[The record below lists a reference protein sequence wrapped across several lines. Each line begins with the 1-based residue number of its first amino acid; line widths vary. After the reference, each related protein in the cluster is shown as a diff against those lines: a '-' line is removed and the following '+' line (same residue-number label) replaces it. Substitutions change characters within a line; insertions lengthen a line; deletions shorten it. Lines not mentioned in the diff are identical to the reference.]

1 MSAIARVLY
10 ERGDIVSGSDRAAS
24 AYSEALERLGIR
36 VVYGHFPANVVGA
49 DLVLAS
55 SAISDANPELA
66 AAREL
71 GIPVVRRTEFLG
83 ELTAGYRTT
92 AIAGTHGKTTTT
104 ALIAWILESAGKS
117 PSFIVGGIIQN
128 LGINARTGSGE
139 DFVIEADEYDH
150 AFFGLHPDLAIVT
163 NVEHDH
169 PDCYPTPES
178 FQDAFQR
185 FASQVREHLIVC
197 LDSPG
202 AASLE
207 HPGVTRTTYGWNPDA
222 DWRPE
227 KISPNEMGGLTFIAQ
242 NMGRS
247 VGRIR
252 SQLPGEHNALN
263 ILAAIAAAFYLDVP
277 FDVIQR
283 AVEDFRGTGR
293 RFETM
298 GVAAGIAVIDDYA
311 HHPTEVRAT
320 LAAARQRFPR
330 GKIWAVF
337 QPHTYSRT
345 RTLLATL
352 AQSFKD
358 ADHVLITEVFAARE
372 QLDLTISGKMLSE
385 VIEHEDVSFAADFD
399 EAADRLVRDARSG
412 DAIIIMSAGD
422 ANQIGRMVLDRL
434 ARMPGGKR

>member
-1 MSAIARVLY
+1 MSAIARVLF
-10 ERGDIVSGSDRAAS
+10 ERGEIVSGSDRAAS
-24 AYSEALERLGIR
+24 AYSEALERLGVR
-36 VVYGHFPANVVGA
+36 VVYGHFPANVIGA

-55 SAISDANPELA
+55 SAVPDANPELA
-66 AAREL
+66 AARER

-104 ALIAWILESAGKS
+104 ALVAWILESAGRS

-128 LGINARTGSGE
+128 LGTNARTGSGR
-139 DFVIEADEYDH
+139 DFVIEADEYDRT
-150 AFFGLHPDLAIVT
+150 FLGLQPDVAIVT

-185 FASQVREHLIVC
+185 FVSQVREHLIVC
-197 LDSPG
+197 LDNPG

-207 HPGVTRTTYGWNPDA
+207 HAGVARTTYGWNPDA

-227 KISPNEMGGLTFIAQ
+227 KLTPNEIGGLDFFAQ
-242 NMGRS
+242 RTGRS

-263 ILAAIAAAFYLDVP
+263 ILAAIAAASYFDVP
-277 FDVIQR
+277 FEVIQG
-283 AVEDFRGTGR
+283 AVEGFRGTGR
-293 RFETM
+293 RFEIM
-298 GVAAGIAVIDDYA
+298 GVAAGVAVIDDFA

-320 LAAARQRFPR
+320 LAAARQRFPQGR
-330 GKIWAVF
+330 IWAVF

-345 RTLLATL
+345 RTLLSSLT
-352 AQSFKD
+352 QSFKD
-358 ADHVLITEVFAARE
+358 ADHVLVTEVFAARE
-372 QLDLTISGKMLSE
+372 HLDLSISGKVLSE
-385 VIEHEDVSFAADFD
+385 VIEHEDVGFVADFD
-399 EAADRLVRDARSG
+399 EAADRLVQGARAG
-412 DAIIIMSAGD
+412 DAIVIMSAGD

-434 ARMPGGKR
+434 GGKPGGRR